1 VQAVLHGGLQTCGAH
16 TEQRLKQDMHRIFKQ
31 GTVWVGA
38 LAMGGVLSSCHWV
51 GMESRLAERA
61 GGESDEVRIVSSDC
75 PENTVVEHTTAGG
88 KKIYVQRCRVV
99 TERKTGA
106 LFVFGGINKKHF
118 SVGGG
123 KPTGATT
130 TTERHVVIG
139 YRDLA
144 LCGIEA
150 PPAEQQHELGTRTM
164 LWDDWKAECDK
175 RNDPS
180 LAIVSSV
187 NLPVSFE
194 GGNDFAAWEIFN
206 SQKKEP
212 TAMDRYV
219 MKPLAS
225 VADVPMTVLGSVCY
239 MPYYNVKAWI
249 KGKPAEDGKPTEPA
263 QPAE

>member
-1 VQAVLHGGLQTCGAH
+1 M
-16 TEQRLKQDMHRIFKQ
+16 KKDMHGVFNK
-31 GTVWVGA
+31 GTVWA
-38 LAMGGVLSSCHWV
+38 GGIAVAAVLSSCHWA
-51 GMESRLAERA
+51 GMESRLAARA
-61 GGESDEVRIVSSDC
+61 GGESDEMRLVSSEC
-75 PENTVVEHTTAGG
+75 PENVVVEHTLACG

-123 KPTGATT
+123 SSTGATT

-150 PPAEQQHELGTRTM
+150 PPAEQQHELGMRTM
-164 LWDDWKAECDK
+164 LWDDWKAECDR

-180 LAIVSSV
+180 LSIASST
-187 NLPVSFE
+187 NLTVSFDGE
-194 GGNDFAAWEIFN
+194 NDFAAWEVFR

-212 TAMDRYV
+212 SALDRYV

-239 MPYYNVKAWI
+239 LPYYNVKTWI
-249 KGKPAEDGKPTEPA
+249 KGKPAEDGKPTESGT
-263 QPAE
+263 PAE